1 MLLTSRK
8 RKVSINTPTLVV
20 RNKISRNIVKL
31 ERCAG
36 FVANDSSLHD
46 HADDKLEDIVIKS

>member
-8 RKVSINTPTLVV
+8 RKVSINTPTLAV

-31 ERCAG
+31 ERYAG

-46 HADDKLEDIVIKS
+46 HADDNLEDIVI